1 MGVAAVGRRIMGGT
15 QENSIQKAFGDRMRA
30 LRRDKGLSQDR
41 LALVSGLHRA
51 YIGAVERGEVN
62 LSIVNVNRIAEALEV
77 KPGQLME

>member
-1 MGVAAVGRRIMGGT
+1 MGGT
-15 QENSIQKAFGDRMRA
+15 QEKSIQKAFGNRMRA
-30 LRRDKGLSQDR
+30 LRQDKGLSQDR

-62 LSIVNVNRIAEALEV
+62 LSIVNVHRIAEALEV